1 MLEAVQGLLSFLA
14 PYLDQVSDGALYGT
28 IGGLIATALAVMIYL
43 LRWGNLLNNRRK
55 EHEEQIEAGRVE
67 GEAKGLLQRKQEI
80 IQDQR
85 DGVIDRT
92 TTKAQGAQGAAE
104 RLGGSSG
111 LHQEPDFKDPGE
123 DETKEK

>member
-28 IGGLIATALAVMIYL
+28 IGGLIATTLAVIIYL

-55 EHEEQIEAGRVE
+55 EHHEQIEAGRVE
-67 GEAKGLLQRKQEI
+67 GEALGLLKRKQEI

-92 TTKAQGAQGAAE
+92 TKAKGAKGLTE
-104 RLGGSSG
+104 RPGSRSG

-123 DETKEK
+123 IETKKE

>member
-67 GEAKGLLQRKQEI
+67 GEAVGLLQRKQEI
-80 IQDQR
+80 VQDQR

-92 TTKAQGAQGAAE
+92 KKAQGAESSSG
-104 RLGGSSG
+104 RSGSSSG
-111 LHQEPDFKDPGE
+111 LHQEPDFKDPGS
-123 DETKEK
+123 DEAKEK